1 MAVRKGNKVVL
12 IICAFVFLFAA
23 VFAGINKFSAYD
35 YTPISDTT
43 GLGRFEN
50 REYISEKLGFKIDF
64 HGSWVTRNED
74 KIISDF
80 DSSEKAQYDKDR
92 AAGFY
97 HILRAD
103 TPNATAYLDA
113 EKNADVT
120 PEDLSADYFNSNYAE
135 SYKAYYDDLYGVS
148 SEYSTI
154 KAEEIPLG
162 GRKIMYFIYA
172 YSVNGNIGGYIE
184 AMFEGGGCL
193 VSVYAYFEG
202 QKGADDA
209 MNLIL
214 HKISAV

>member
-1 MAVRKGNKVVL
+1 MAVKKNNRVLLIISAVVL
-12 IICAFVFLFAA
+12 LIAA

-35 YTPISDTT
+35 YTPISDIT

-64 HGSWVTRNED
+64 HGSWVTQNE
-74 KIISDF
+74 KEVIKDF
-80 DSSEKAQYDKDR
+80 DSDEKAQYDKDR

-103 TPNATAYLDA
+103 TPNATVYLDA
-113 EKNADVT
+113 EKNIDVS
-120 PEDLSADYFNSNYAE
+120 PEDLSADYFNRNSAE
-135 SYKAYYDDLYGVS
+135 GYKAYYDDLYGIS
-148 SEYSTI
+148 PEYSTI
-154 KAEEIPLG
+154 KAEEIDLG
-162 GRKIMYFIYA
+162 GRKMMYRIYA
-172 YSVNGNIGGYIE
+172 YNVNGNIGGIIE
-184 AMFEGGGCL
+184 AQFQGGGCL

>member
-1 MAVRKGNKVVL
+1 MAVKKNNKVVL
-12 IICAFVFLFAA
+12 IICAVVLLIAFIFV
-23 VFAGINKFSAYD
+23 GINKFSAYD
-35 YTPISDTT
+35 YMPISDST

-64 HGSWVTRNED
+64 HGSWITRNED
-74 KIISDF
+74 EVVSDF

-113 EKNADVT
+113 EKNADVS
-120 PEDLSADYFNSNYAE
+120 PEDFSADYFNQNYAE

-162 GRKIMYFIYA
+162 GRKIMYYIYA
-172 YSVNGNIGGYIE
+172 YNVNGNIGGYIE